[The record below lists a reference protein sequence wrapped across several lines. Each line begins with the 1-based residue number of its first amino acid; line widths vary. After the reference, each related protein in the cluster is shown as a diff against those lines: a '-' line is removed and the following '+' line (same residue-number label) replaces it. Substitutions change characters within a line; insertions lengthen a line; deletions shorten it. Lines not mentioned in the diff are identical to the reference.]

1 MYDIFVTG
9 VWSRVKIHSNVDS
22 DINEHY
28 NSSLDSPLDDVDRS
42 GNSGL
47 AIFPTKN
54 ALSTAERWN
63 TRAETPEVVVSL
75 TGNVF
80 FSGWQGTRSLE
91 SEEVKSLRSGAT
103 HRWIYWRHCRRWP
116 RAACLRILY
125 DCFAFPGMPPPRYSP
140 LSLSLSLSLLI
151 EKFHVLLGL
160 RYINKFNREGGNF
173 SRIDFYLKHKVEK
186 ELIIVELSIVV
197 DSGTKGIRLTKVILV

>member
-1 MYDIFVTG
+1 
-9 VWSRVKIHSNVDS
+9 
-22 DINEHY
+22 
-28 NSSLDSPLDDVDRS
+28 
-42 GNSGL
+42 
-47 AIFPTKN
+47 
-54 ALSTAERWN
+54 
-63 TRAETPEVVVSL
+63 
-75 TGNVF
+75 
-80 FSGWQGTRSLE
+80 
-91 SEEVKSLRSGAT
+91 
-103 HRWIYWRHCRRWP
+103 
-116 RAACLRILY
+116 
-125 DCFAFPGMPPPRYSP
+125 MPPPRYSP